1 MTRMQNENLNDN
13 SYTASEQLKPNKIKS
28 WEHKLP
34 PKSIYKKQQ
43 KAGLIIL

>member
-13 SYTASEQLKPNKIKS
+13 SYTANEQLKPNKS

-34 PKSIYKKQQ
+34 PKSIYEKQQ